1 MAAHSQSKYN
11 LEIELVRKT
20 YWAIRQQLK
29 ANSLCVVEEVCSGR
43 QLLPVMQK
51 VSSQVK
57 KLLTTTKFT
66 FEPEP
71 FIDKE

>member
-29 ANSLCVVEEVCSGR
+29 ANSCGR

-51 VSSQVK
+51 LSSKAK
-57 KLLTTTKFT
+57 KLLTVTKFT
-66 FEPEP
+66 F
-71 FIDKE
+71 